1 MHRSKSAEHAVDTAR
16 LAAKYLQRLASDP
29 LGVVGMDVAGDEG
42 GYPLASDQHLMAAG
56 LEEAARLGV
65 PITIH
70 AGEWPEKFG
79 SVDNLRWAASKNYTR
94 RIGHAIALRSAQNVT
109 ETLMKNNI
117 TVEVCLTS
125 NIGNGF
131 KVRVIFTSFK
141 LLV

>member
-1 MHRSKSAEHAVDTAR
+1 
-16 LAAKYLQRLASDP
+16 
-29 LGVVGMDVAGDEG
+29 MDVAGDEG